1 MAVGG
6 YLKSRSLRH
15 THTHTCKDSVCLN
28 PSEVVRGLMQIQL
41 KDVKDTVGV
50 FYVPKSVSLVEFARC
65 LLLKESAQTPSMF
78 GGWGVGRGGRNK

>member
-6 YLKSRSLRH
+6 YLKSRSLR
-15 THTHTCKDSVCLN
+15 HTHTCKDSVCLN
-28 PSEVVRGLMQIQL
+28 PSEVVRGLMQIRL

-65 LLLKESAQTPSMF
+65 LLLKESAQTLSMF
-78 GGWGVGRGGRNK
+78 GVGWGERKE